1 MLYACENCSYLFE
14 SDEELEQCP
23 DCGKFAVRA
32 ANDKEIEEF
41 NYRVNDWDDGGDLF
55 GQTKI

>member
-1 MLYACENCSYLFE
+1 MLYACDNCSYLFE
-14 SDEELEQCP
+14 SNEELKQCP

-41 NYRVNDWDDGGDLF
+41 NSRANDWDDGGDLF